1 VVDGIPL
8 SSICKETQT
17 MSTATYTPAN
27 ALPLANA
34 LRRSLPIAL
43 ALAAFVALTPR
54 ARAAELDQVVIEKP
68 VVKVIGRDDID
79 APIENVTVVA
89 RVIPDPE
96 TLTTDSGVKLLND
109 YIVEAARRA
118 CFAADPLEPDDGTC
132 VRDAIK
138 SAKKQVPALVA
149 RAKTNATANTAA
161 VG

>member
-1 VVDGIPL
+1 MI
-8 SSICKETQT
+8 
-17 MSTATYTPAN
+17 TANPNTAN
-27 ALPLANA
+27 R
-34 LRRSLPIAL
+34 LRTCLPIAL
-43 ALAAFVALTPR
+43 ALSAFVAVTPR
-54 ARAAELDQVVIEKP
+54 AHAAPLDQVVIEKP
-68 VVKVIGRDDID
+68 VVKVIGHDDID
-79 APIENVTVVA
+79 APLEKVTVVA

-118 CFAADPLEPDDGTC
+118 CFAADPTEQDDGTC

-149 RAKTNATANTAA
+149 HAKSTAAANTAA